1 MMNGLTLDISADAK
15 KFSRAFPKRTSLNK
29 ITKRIKQLCQFHASR
44 FTDEDTDFKGRNY
57 SKSKQNSS
65 KTSKDVKKQKR
76 KTKNSSK
83 FGKNDA
89 GTDFES
95 NLRGLECMNADYF
108 DKIFSEG
115 NYDCLST
122 SSSID
127 KVALKKIHEM
137 RALRPLFVKLDRT
150 VRVSKYSA

>member
-1 MMNGLTLDISADAK
+1 
-15 KFSRAFPKRTSLNK
+15 
-29 ITKRIKQLCQFHASR
+29 
-44 FTDEDTDFKGRNY
+44 
-57 SKSKQNSS
+57 
-65 KTSKDVKKQKR
+65 
-76 KTKNSSK
+76 
-83 FGKNDA
+83 
-89 GTDFES
+89 
-95 NLRGLECMNADYF
+95 MNADYF

-150 VRVSKYSA
+150 VRVSKYSALVKKINFLFFKNRVFGQKRAVRPAVLLNANARSIPATRLR